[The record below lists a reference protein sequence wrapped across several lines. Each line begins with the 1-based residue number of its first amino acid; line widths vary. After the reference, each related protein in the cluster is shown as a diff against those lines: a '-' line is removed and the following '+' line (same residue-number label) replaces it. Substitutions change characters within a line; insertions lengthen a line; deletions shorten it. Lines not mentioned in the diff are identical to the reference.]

1 MEIFF
6 YSAVVYILAVFVLS
20 RFIIPHS
27 GFEEE
32 KIPEKLPETMLEKIR
47 EIKSRA
53 SDAERFLNLTYDYL
67 GEKYRSERFNT
78 IFKFHYLF
86 KSLDQAWQMSGFMP
100 CTISNYFLKIF
111 LVKSG
116 WFEETDIR
124 RRYVFVNFVPHQY
137 LKVKINDKWLDIDVG
152 ENNEACRLANI

>member
-1 MEIFF
+1 M
-6 YSAVVYILAVFVLS
+6 AVFVLS